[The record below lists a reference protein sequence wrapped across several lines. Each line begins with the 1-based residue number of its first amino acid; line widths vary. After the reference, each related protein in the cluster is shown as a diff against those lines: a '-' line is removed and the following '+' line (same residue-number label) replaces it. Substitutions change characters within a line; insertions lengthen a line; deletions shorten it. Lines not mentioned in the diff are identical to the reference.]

1 MVLGGALPEGE
12 GELMVERENIVF
24 CTVQSVLGKIM
35 RIVWYQN
42 FRGLACVR
50 YEKGSNTICT

>member
-1 MVLGGALPEGE
+1 MVLAGALPEGE
-12 GELMVERENIVF
+12 GELMVEGENIVF

-42 FRGLACVR
+42 FRGLARVR

>member
-42 FRGLACVR
+42 FRGLARVR